1 MGSYATVNDQGS
13 FSIKSTEQVRR
24 SERSQVRANAKFR
37 EAGFNPYDA
46 ELFDL
51 SSTGFRMNT
60 FARPAIGKHI
70 WVSLPGLQQLECIV
84 RRVEGNEYGCEF
96 VNPLHPS
103 VAAHMQSKLRKTE
116 PRY

>member
-1 MGSYATVNDQGS
+1 MNYQGS
-13 FSIKSTEQVRR
+13 MTTKQATKTRGAERAQVK
-24 SERSQVRANAKFR
+24 ANARFR

-60 FARPAIGKHI
+60 YARPAIGKHI
-70 WVSLPGLQQLECIV
+70 WVSLPGLQQLECVV
-84 RRVEGNEYGCEF
+84 RRADGNEYGCEF

-103 VAAHMQSKLRKTE
+103 VAAHMQTKLRT
-116 PRY
+116 PLR

>member
-1 MGSYATVNDQGS
+1 MKHSGT
-13 FSIKSTEQVRR
+13 FSTKPGAQTRGAERAQVK
-24 SERSQVRANAKFR
+24 ANARFR

-60 FARPAIGKHI
+60 YARPAIGKHI

-84 RRVEGNEYGCEF
+84 RRVDGNEYGCEF

-103 VAAHMQSKLRKTE
+103 VAAHMQTKLRTPL
-116 PRY
+116 PRL